1 MTSQDELLLEKEL
14 SFQSLT
20 NEDLMIIS
28 MSIVKRVQR
37 ENLKNVRIRAVLNHD
52 IIFQYLMNDKSGD
65 VWLNRKQRT
74 VEHFGHSSYYIYKV
88 NEETGQYE
96 EYKDNEE
103 FVICGGGFPLIVQNQ
118 IVGSLIVSGLEHDQ
132 DHQLIIDA
140 LRSFQNRIAF
150 ASDIDGTLFFHNREE
165 NYKSQD
171 LIEIKKF
178 QQNNNY
184 FGVCTGRPMCFIS
197 DVKDLELDFY
207 IMSSGAVILDNNFHV
222 VEEHPI
228 SKTSAKLL
236 YEQYKDCSTLIV
248 QTGNMTTSFGNH
260 RENKDVDFIQINNID
275 EIKDEVI
282 YGISIIVDSDEK
294 AYCITQDINHHYSDL
309 VGHQNKN
316 SIDVV
321 SRSCSKGKAVKRIKE
336 LLKVKT
342 IASIG
347 DSYNDISM
355 LEDSDISFT
364 FYESEDIVKNHADK
378 IVHSI
383 AEAITY
389 GKGVKHE

>member
-1 MTSQDELLLEKEL
+1 MTSQDELLLEKEF

-28 MSIVKRVQR
+28 MSIVKRVQKD
-37 ENLKNVRIRAVLNHD
+37 NLKNVRIRAVMNND
-52 IIFQYLMNDKSGD
+52 IVFQYLMNDKSGD
-65 VWLNRKQRT
+65 VWLNRKQKT

-103 FVICGGGFPLIVQNQ
+103 FVICGGGFPLIVQDQ
-118 IVGSLIVSGLEHDQ
+118 IVGSLIVSGLEHNQ

-140 LRSFQNRIAF
+140 LRSFQNRLAF

-165 NYKSQD
+165 NYKSHD
-171 LIEIKKF
+171 LIKIKEF
-178 QQNNNY
+178 QKNGHY

-197 DVKDLELDFY
+197 DVKDLGLDFY
-207 IMSSGAVILDNNFHV
+207 IMSSGAIILDNHFHI

-228 SKTSAKLL
+228 SQKSAKQL
-236 YEQYKDCSTLIV
+236 YVQYKDCSTVIV
-248 QTGNMTTSFGNH
+248 QTGNRTTSFGNKK
-260 RENKDVDFIQINNID
+260 ENEKIDFIKINSID
-275 EIKDEVI
+275 EIKDEVL
-282 YGISIIVDSDEK
+282 YGISIIVESDEE
-294 AYCITQDINHHYSDL
+294 ATRITQKINHSYSDL
-309 VGHQNKN
+309 IGHQNKN

-321 SRSCSKGKAVKRIKE
+321 SRDCSKGTAVKRIKD
-336 LLKVKT
+336 LLRVKT

-355 LEDSDISFT
+355 FNESDISYT
-364 FYESEDIVKNHADK
+364 FHESEHVVKVHADT
-378 IVHSI
+378 IVHNI
-383 AEAITY
+383 AEAITSLMEVH
-389 GKGVKHE
+389 K